1 MRILL
6 FDPPVIRD
14 KANLDDVVNT
24 PLASC
29 LITGY
34 IGAYLQDKGFEVT
47 IISYPNMGFPEGTDT
62 IPDTSIFRFFDI
74 VGIHLVYQW
83 DNTGRALQ
91 MARSIKDANARTHVT
106 VYGYYPTFTY
116 ESLLKENLFL
126 DSVIV
131 GEPEEP
137 FARLVSSLSGFDKDR
152 RDACPT
158 QCNVSGTVPLGG
170 VAYRSASGIEF
181 RSSMPIE
188 DIDTLPFPLR
198 DNAGTDGEV
207 FYILGSRGC
216 FGRCSFCYI
225 PEYHGRTSRWR
236 GRSPENIIAE
246 MKYLKEE
253 FGAAYFYF
261 ADASFFGPGLEGKNK
276 AQKFV
281 ELLKTEKMKVRFGF
295 ECMPSDVEE
304 GIFKKLV
311 SIGLKD
317 VFLGIESGS
326 ERILKLFRRKA
337 NKEENRNAI
346 RIVQRLNINLSIGFI
361 MFTPSSSAVDIRENF
376 EFLKETELLSSPSNS
391 AHLLSHRE
399 FLFKG
404 MADGEMDFGS
414 GGEGN
419 RLFYNYEKT
428 YKFEDDG
435 VQMLYDAVYPACKM
449 VLGLFK
455 GEDLACANGGLVKRD
470 VSDKI
475 NHHLKEYFEDV
486 LRSVEKGDL
495 DKKRLEE
502 RYKIFEQTI
511 MVSKKC

>member
-1 MRILL
+1 
-6 FDPPVIRD
+6 IRD

-34 IGAYLQDKGFEVT
+34 IGAYLEDKGFEVT
-47 IISYPNMGFPEGTDT
+47 IISYPNMGFPEGIDT

-83 DNTGRALQ
+83 DNTGKVLE
-91 MARSIKDANARTHVT
+91 MARYIKETNARTHVT

-116 ESLLKENLFL
+116 ESLLKENPFI

-137 FARLVSSLSGFDKDR
+137 FAALAQLLEKGDKSR
-152 RDACPT
+152 R
-158 QCNVSGTVPLGG
+158 NVGAVPFPG

-181 RSSMPIE
+181 RPSTPLE
-188 DIDTLPFPLR
+188 DINAIPFPLR
-198 DNAGTDGEV
+198 DNAGAGGEV

-225 PEYHGRTSRWR
+225 PEYHGKTSGWR
-236 GRSPENIIAE
+236 GRNPENIIAE
-246 MKYLKEE
+246 MKYIKKE
-253 FGAAYFYF
+253 FNASYFYF
-261 ADASFFGPGLEGKNK
+261 ADASFFGPGLEGKNR
-276 AQKFV
+276 ANEFV
-281 ELLKTEKMKVRFGF
+281 ELLKTERMKVRFGF
-295 ECMPSDVEE
+295 ECMPSNVEE

-326 ERILKLFRRKA
+326 ERILRLFRRKA

-346 RIVQRLNINLSIGFI
+346 RIVQKLNINLSIGFI
-361 MFTPSSSAVDIRENF
+361 MFMPSSFVTDIRENF
-376 EFLKETELLSSPSNS
+376 ELLKEMELLSSPSNS

-404 MADGEMDFGS
+404 MADGGMNFGS
-414 GGEGN
+414 VGEGN

-435 VQMLYDAVYPACKM
+435 VQMIYDAVFPACKM

-455 GEDLACANGGLVKRD
+455 GEDLACANGGLMKMD
-470 VSDKI
+470 VTNKI
-475 NHHLKEYFEDV
+475 NYQLREYFEDV
-486 LRSVEKGDL
+486 LRSVEKGNL
-495 DKKRLEE
+495 DKEGLKQ
-502 RYKIFEQTI
+502 RYKIFEQAVMGI
-511 MVSKKC
+511 KGC